1 MAGQVLDF
9 EKPILDLEA
18 RIEEIEKFSA
28 VESMDLSD
36 ELSRL
41 RERLQA
47 LQEKIFTNLTPW
59 QKVQLA
65 RHADR
70 PQSTDYVKLML
81 TNFIELRGDR
91 AYRDDGAIISGLAT
105 IGDRKVML
113 IGHRRGKHTA
123 ERIACNFGSAH
134 PEGYRKAV
142 QKMQLAERFGL
153 PVVTLI
159 DTMGAYPGIEAE
171 ERGQAQAIADS
182 LLVMAGL
189 KTPIVA
195 TVIGEGGSGGAIGIG
210 LADRLLILENAFY
223 SVISPEGCAA
233 ILWKDAAKCEEA
245 AMRLK
250 VTARDLLDLGIADE
264 IVGEPLGGAHRNHQQ
279 MAEKL
284 KEAIGRHL
292 DELSELSKEEILE
305 RRYEKYRK
313 IGFFGGADSN
323 ETQK

>member
-28 VESMDLSD
+28 MESMDLSD
-36 ELSRL
+36 ELGRL
-41 RERLQA
+41 RERLQV

-81 TNFIELRGDR
+81 NNFIELRGDR
-91 AYRDDGAIISGLAT
+91 AYRDDGAIVSGLGT

-113 IGHRRGKHTA
+113 IGHRRGRHTA

-210 LADRLLILENAFY
+210 LANRLLILENAFY

-233 ILWKDAAKCEEA
+233 ILWKDAAKCQEA

-250 VTARDLLDLGIADE
+250 LTARDLLDLGIADE

-279 MAEKL
+279 MAENL

-292 DELSELSKEEILE
+292 DELAELSMEEVLQT
-305 RRYEKYRK
+305 RYDKYRK
-313 IGFFGGADSN
+313 IGFFGGKDN
-323 ETQK
+323 EA